1 MSGITVRVELSPE
14 LEALLGRLV
23 GASERLIEALDALDR
38 LVDRGVVATVTP
50 AAVVEQSPRAADA
63 SDDGDQ
69 REIPPA
75 PIAERPVAAV
85 QKKWTDERLLLL
97 EHEFPRVKGIAA
109 EEALLR
115 RINALPGEPIVS
127 VAGMRGKYYQG
138 VVPKV
143 KVSAPAPVKQEVRS
157 APHVGAPRVVARAP
171 VPASPAMADAPIT
184 NWSEER
190 TKYLERAWSRGDD
203 AKAIAIA
210 LSRFFGPP
218 VSDKQVIMRAA
229 ALNLARGEVA

>member
-1 MSGITVRVELSPE
+1 MTPKG
-14 LEALLGRLV
+14 
-23 GASERLIEALDALDR
+23 GA
-38 LVDRGVVATVTP
+38 V
-50 AAVVEQSPRAADA
+50 
-63 SDDGDQ
+63 
-69 REIPPA
+69 
-75 PIAERPVAAV
+75 V

-97 EHEFPRVKGIAA
+97 ESEFPRVKGIAA

-127 VAGMRGKYYQG
+127 VAAMRVKYYQG
-138 VVPKV
+138 VLPKV
-143 KVSAPAPVKQEVRS
+143 RASAPAKQEVRS
-157 APHVGAPRVVARAP
+157 APRVVARAP